1 MTLADDVGRAL
12 KTLRDAAG
20 LTLSE
25 LARQSGVGKATLSE
39 LEAGRRNPTLET
51 LYALTTALGVP
62 LSAVLQP
69 PGTQPARGKESAP
82 VSGVSVDAVLITR
95 FEAAAV
101 TTELFRMTIR
111 PGPVQR
117 SAAHAPG
124 TVEHLVVLAGAAVV
138 GAEGRTRTI
147 RSGHSFTW
155 AADVPHTYAA
165 KGPEPVDAV
174 LVMTYRLAGPPGV
187 GAGAAG
193 AGLTRRRRRGP
204 A

>member
-12 KTLRDAAG
+12 KALRDAAG

-25 LARQSGVGKATLSE
+25 LARRSGVGKATLSE

-69 PGTQPARGKESAP
+69 PSGIEPAP

-101 TTELFRMTIR
+101 TTELYRMVIR
-111 PGPVQR
+111 PGLVQR

-138 GAEGRTRTI
+138 GADGRTRTI
-147 RSGHSFTW
+147 RSGQSFTW
-155 AADVPHTYAA
+155 VADVPHTYAA
-165 KGPEPVDAV
+165 KGPEPVEAV

-187 GAGAAG
+187 GAGVAG
-193 AGLTRRRRRGP
+193 PTIRRRRGP
-204 A
+204 V

>member
-12 KTLRDAAG
+12 RTLRDAAG

-69 PGTQPARGKESAP
+69 PGTQSPRGKESAP
-82 VSGVSVDAVLITR
+82 VSGVSVDAVLMTR
-95 FEAAAV
+95 FGAAAV
-101 TTELFRMTIR
+101 TTELYRMTIR
-111 PGPVQR
+111 PGQVQR

-124 TVEHLVVLAGAAVV
+124 TVEHLVVLAGVAVV
-138 GAEGRTRTI
+138 GAEGRTRTVQ
-147 RSGHSFTW
+147 SGHSFTW

-165 KGPEPVDAV
+165 RGPEPVDAV
-174 LVMTYRLAGPPGV
+174 LVMTYRLAGPTGV
-187 GAGAAG
+187 GAGVAG
-193 AGLTRRRRRGP
+193 AGLTRRRRREP